1 MLIGKKWVNRK
12 WKNIWYYIEI
22 FTYSFLLLS
31 WNFTSQIFEILWL
44 STCQA
49 CQFIKSR
56 LLRQFVLSLLVVKN
70 LYSEITNL
78 NNAGRSNCIFQGE
91 KDEFPS
97 EREGKTLLFMAY
109 NSASFNYFFWFLK
122 YSSIKAHDSS
132 IWQMISAIFWFKLL

>member
-1 MLIGKKWVNRK
+1 MEKYMKLHRNIHLLVLIIVWELHIP
-12 WKNIWYYIEI
+12 NICN
-22 FTYSFLLLS
+22 SR
-31 WNFTSQIFEILWL
+31 L